1 MAAVDLQH
9 ILTRATAWARE
20 AGELARVRQGS
31 DFSAS
36 TKSDQSLVTEVDIQ
50 IQQMITDHVAR
61 EFPKYGI
68 LAEEDASVS
77 SGATGGGGS
86 DYWWV
91 IDPLDGTRNYV
102 HGLPFY
108 CVSIALMDRGVPV
121 VGVIHDPN
129 CDRTYTAIKGRGA
142 FAGERRMHV
151 STSRWSDGPLLGI
164 PTPRQTPLP
173 AAIYQDWASRGVLR
187 HIGSTCLNLAL
198 TACGGLDACFAQEV
212 KLWDVAAGALLVT
225 EAGGRVTSP
234 AGQTIFPVDPER
246 YEDENIAILAGGQAL
261 HDELMESLRS

>member
-1 MAAVDLQH
+1 MASVDLQH
-9 ILTRATAWARE
+9 ILTCATAWARE
-20 AGELARVRQGS
+20 AGALARARQDS

-50 IQQMITDHVAR
+50 IQQLIVDHVER
-61 EFPKYGI
+61 EFPGHGI
-68 LAEEDASVS
+68 LAEEDASNS
-77 SGATGGGGS
+77 CGATGHGKA
-86 DYWWV
+86 DYYWV
-91 IDPLDGTRNYV
+91 IDPLDGTRNFV

-108 CVSIALMDRGVPV
+108 CVSIALMQRGLPV

-142 FAGERRMHV
+142 FAGERQMHV
-151 STSRWSDGPLLGI
+151 STAGWSDGPLLGI

-173 AAIYQDWASRGVLR
+173 AVIYQDWASRGVLR

-198 TACGGLDACFAQEV
+198 TACGALDACFAQEV

-225 EAGGRVTSP
+225 EAGGHVTSP
-234 AGQTIFPVDPER
+234 AGHTIFPIDPEQ
-246 YEDENIAILAGGQAL
+246 YEGENIAILAGGQAM
-261 HDELMESLRS
+261 HDKLMESLRS